1 MILFSYSIFQLNV
14 RKGKALNTYTHS
26 IRTKNERAEQFS
38 KRMHKEGQL
47 TKAQKDEIRAKNMAQ
62 RDIYE

>member
-1 MILFSYSIFQLNV
+1 MNWLHNEHLHIQYVI
-14 RKGKALNTYTHS
+14 NTYTHS

-47 TKAQKDEIRAKNMAQ
+47 TKAQKDEIKSKNMA
-62 RDIYE
+62 